1 MIFGYDLLILAVF
14 DVFLDAFINKDLC
27 EVVIVLSN
35 VKSFSGSE
43 GVTQG
48 LVVVVKIEI
57 NLR

>member
-14 DVFLDAFINKDLC
+14 DVFLDAFIYKDLC
-27 EVVIVLSN
+27 EVVIVLFN

-48 LVVVVKIEI
+48 LVVVV
-57 NLR
+57 

>member
-1 MIFGYDLLILAVF
+1 MIFRYDLLILTVF

-35 VKSFSGSE
+35 VKSFPGSE

-48 LVVVVKIEI
+48 LVVVV
-57 NLR
+57 

>member
-1 MIFGYDLLILAVF
+1 MIFGYDLLILTVF

>member
-1 MIFGYDLLILAVF
+1 MIFRYGLLILAVF

-43 GVTQG
+43 GVTQR
-48 LVVVVKIEI
+48 LVVVV
-57 NLR
+57 